1 MLTRST
7 VREFFL
13 NFSVLGSWSKL
24 TMMRCE
30 INLLFPTFKKAG
42 VYFISFLR
50 WFLND
55 RLVVRTGTSPFRFLF
70 IFYFRGSKR
79 RDIARARETQ
89 TPSIISRRDERESR
103 FSARYTAGIVV
114 GRDYLASSYQII
126 IGRLKRILSSR
137 RGFIVRR
144 DLSNLAPIIVISF
157 LCVL

>member
-24 TMMRCE
+24 TTMRCE
-30 INLLFPTFKKAG
+30 INLLFPTYKKTG
-42 VYFISFLR
+42 IYFISFLH

-70 IFYFRGSKR
+70 IFYFRDFKR
-79 RDIARARETQ
+79 RDIARGRETQ

-103 FSARYTAGIVV
+103 FPARYTAAIVV

-126 IGRLKRILSSR
+126 IGRLKRILSSK
-137 RGFIVRR
+137 RGFIVQRN
-144 DLSNLAPIIVISF
+144 LSNLAPIIAISF
-157 LCVL
+157 FCVL